1 MTQTSHPSGPLRVV
15 LAGGGTAGHISP
27 MLAIARALEGDGG
40 GPVECTM
47 VGTASGME
55 TRLVP
60 EAGYELDLIDRV
72 PMPRR
77 PSMDVVRFPARMR
90 AAVATAARILRD
102 RRADVVVGVGGYV
115 CTPMY
120 LAARRRGV
128 PVVIHEANAR
138 PGLANRVGA
147 RFAAVVATAFPNTP
161 LKGARTV
168 GMPMR
173 REISQLDRAAAQSGA
188 RQRLGLDPEIVNAD
202 GGAIALGHPLG
213 SSGSR
218 LVVTLLGRMEREGA
232 DRGLATMCVGVGQ
245 GSAMLVEKV

>member
-90 AAVATAARILRD
+90 AAVETATRILRD
-102 RRADVVVGVGGYV
+102 RRADV
-115 CTPMY
+115 C
-120 LAARRRGV
+120 
-128 PVVIHEANAR
+128 
-138 PGLANRVGA
+138 
-147 RFAAVVATAFPNTP
+147 
-161 LKGARTV
+161 
-168 GMPMR
+168 
-173 REISQLDRAAAQSGA
+173 
-188 RQRLGLDPEIVNAD
+188 
-202 GGAIALGHPLG
+202 
-213 SSGSR
+213 
-218 LVVTLLGRMEREGA
+218 LLYTSPSPR
-232 DRGLATMCVGVGQ
+232 D
-245 GSAMLVEKV
+245 